1 MNKKEFN
8 FVPIYGTDK
17 QISEQEMKQGQFFM
31 TKEGK
36 ILFDL
41 SEEKRVLIASKDAN
55 YIHSQYFAST
65 EWVINH
71 NLGKYPSVLII
82 DDEGT
87 EVKGDIEYID
97 ENNIKLKF
105 SYEISGKAILN

>member
-1 MNKKEFN
+1 M
-8 FVPIYGTDK
+8 
-17 QISEQEMKQGQFFM
+17 
-31 TKEGK
+31 
-36 ILFDL
+36 
-41 SEEKRVLIASKDAN
+41 IASKDAN

-87 EVKGDIEYID
+87 EVKGNIEYID